1 MKLSVRFLPS
11 LYISLLCISISSSVF
26 AVQTQTPERWFEIE
40 VILFKQLGDKTS
52 LKEKFPDNVS
62 ATNLPQYKK
71 HFDLLTSYLQPNLT
85 GIKQFMP
92 VCGKNDTQDVLFESL
107 PHINTHFSDTIADTI
122 FDTTSAIEHVDT
134 FTMPEFST
142 DHKAVVQQDHNH
154 MATKT
159 TQNNAKLSN
168 GTIEHTPQKTPQDL
182 FNTHNDLLISAQQKK
197 HLFEL
202 QKELASSL
210 FSTEKICIISPK
222 DIEKLFTDESLANFQ
237 LDAFDVEALPTK
249 LNASGAHMSDRPY
262 LIANESLLLAD
273 IKQRLQWSSE
283 FRPLLHFGW
292 RQIGVTRDKA
302 IPLKLI
308 AGSSLDYQYQQA
320 LDIYQSALDEAKLA
334 EQLAFQQSSN
344 IGRQG
349 VDGLTAQMEQNKD
362 NIADSKQQEL
372 SQIFNELDNID
383 SANINGLIST
393 LEQQTFEELIV
404 IHGVNRNENEQL
416 KISKPPVEPL
426 QPWYLD
432 GFFKVHLDHYLYI
445 TADFNVLNESLDKG
459 TNNTTGKTNLKL
471 INFSQNERVITGEI
485 HYFDHPYIGMVVQIR
500 RFDPSKPK
508 EEAVTQVI
516 N

>member
-92 VCGKNDTQDVLFESL
+92 VCGKTDTQDVLFESL
-107 PHINTHFSDTIADTI
+107 PHIHTHFSDAISDDF
-122 FDTTSAIEHVDT
+122 FDTVSAIEYVDT
-134 FTMPEFST
+134 FTMPEFGT

-154 MATKT
+154 MATKI

-168 GTIEHTPQKTPQDL
+168 GTIEHTPQKTPLDL
-182 FNTHNDLLISAQQKK
+182 FNTHNDSLISAQQKK
-197 HLFEL
+197 HIFEL
-202 QKELASSL
+202 QKQLASPL
-210 FSTEKICIISPK
+210 FSTQNICLISRK
-222 DIEKLFTDESLANFQ
+222 DIEKLFTDEQLANFQ
-237 LDAFDVEALPTK
+237 LDAFDVESLPTK

-302 IPLKLI
+302 IPLKLV
-308 AGSSLDYQYQQA
+308 AGNNLDYEYHQA
-320 LDIYQSALDEAKLA
+320 LDNYQSALDEAKLA
-334 EQLAFQQSSN
+334 EQLALQQSSN
-344 IGRQG
+344 LEGQE
-349 VDGLTAQMEQNKD
+349 VDDLAAQIQQKKEK
-362 NIADSKQQEL
+362 IADIKQQKL
-372 SQIFNELDNID
+372 SQVFIELETID
-383 SANINGLIST
+383 SANINGLINS
-393 LEQQTFEELIV
+393 LEQQKFKEFV
-404 IHGVNRNENEQL
+404 DIHHINRDESEQL
-416 KISKPPVEPL
+416 NISNPPVKPL
-426 QPWYLD
+426 QPWVLN
-432 GFFKVHLDHYLYI
+432 GFLKVHLDHYLYI
-445 TADFNVLNESLDKG
+445 TADFNIISQSLDKS
-459 TNNTTGKTNLKL
+459 TNNATNKPSLKL
-471 INFSQNERVITGEI
+471 INFSQNKRVISGEI
-485 HYFDHPYIGMVVQIR
+485 HYFDHPYMGMIVQIR

-508 EEAVTQVI
+508 GEAVTQVI